1 MPRKA
6 TNFVNNA
13 TNTCWLS
20 GYARRFDGD
29 TLLLYQSANPD
40 RAIPITLPKNVPRRP
55 ADNEPIEVHCHAFG
69 WQDDQGRPRVR
80 LQAIKIKRPSVAAI
94 PSRTV
99 WASALNEEQP
109 FVSMEELRKMFQ
121 TKMELNDLAIEAIL
135 IDAKRNSLGGNGFLN
150 KAIVSGFVGTRAFV
164 PPQTDGGLAYLA
176 IRLHQHADEAAALP
190 VRVYSADRSIS
201 ERVKPWLPVN
211 VAGEIFVEVERDADG
226 AIVDRRLSIRCD
238 KHSIGSATAG
248 DFAGGVFPAWWT
260 AAINQFHE
268 RKRAAADAAKANP
281 AAVRI
286 SSSAVEEAVMAAPVP
301 AGVTDTDDEI

>member
-6 TNFVNNA
+6 THYVNNA
-13 TNTCWLS
+13 TNTVWLS
-20 GYARRFDGD
+20 GYARRSDGD

-40 RAIPITLPKNVPRRP
+40 RAIPITLPRNVPRRP
-55 ADNEPIEVHCHAFG
+55 ADNEPIEVHCHAYG
-69 WQDDQGRPRVR
+69 WQDEQGRSRVR

-109 FVSMEELRKMFQ
+109 FVSMEELRRMFQ

-176 IRLHQHADEAAALP
+176 IRLHQHADEGASLP
-190 VRVYSADRSIS
+190 VRVFSADRSIS

-211 VAGEIFVEVERDADG
+211 VNGEIFVEVERDTDG
-226 AIVDRRLSIRCD
+226 VIVDRRLSIRCD

-260 AAINQFHE
+260 TAINQYHE
-268 RKRAAADAAKANP
+268 RKRAAAAAAKASADASRAMPAMVVEPQP
-281 AAVRI
+281 AA
-286 SSSAVEEAVMAAPVP
+286 AVP